1 MWCKYFSSSLDK
13 NAYLD
18 HSSTSQMPL
27 HILEVMQTYDTQ
39 YRANIGRGVY
49 DWASKT
55 TMDYEQARATI
66 ANCMGAL
73 SDEIVFT
80 YGATDGLNMIS
91 ESLATQWVKKD
102 QVILVS
108 PLEHH
113 ANLLPW
119 QRIAK
124 KNNAEIVLLPLNS
137 CYQIDYDQFSLM
149 LKNLPV
155 AMIAV
160 THMSNVTGTVF
171 DIKRICTLAKEI
183 PVIVDGT
190 QATSHL
196 SINLHDLGCAA
207 YVWSAHKMY
216 GPTGVG
222 ALYIAAKYHDDIK
235 PYRLGGGMIVD
246 VSYHKARYLQGAR
259 KLEAGTPPIS
269 SVMGFAKAH
278 EFLFLE
284 VSQMHRY
291 ELALMDKVKVVLK
304 RYPVVAYSS
313 ESSVVCSFEYQDVHA
328 HDVTTILANNKVMVR
343 SGHHCC
349 MPFMSYL
356 GVSALSR
363 VSLGCYNTDNN
374 IDQLDKAMQNI
385 SEVLKL

>member
-1 MWCKYFSSSLDK
+1 MWCKYFSSSLGN

-27 HILEVMQTYDTQ
+27 HILEVMQKYDTQ

-49 DWASKT
+49 DWASKAT
-55 TMDYEQARATI
+55 SDYEQARVTI

-80 YGATDGLNMIS
+80 YGATDGLNMVS
-91 ESLATQWVKKD
+91 ESLALQWVKTD

-124 KNNAEIVLLPLNS
+124 KNNAKIMLLPLDRH
-137 CYQIDYDQFSLM
+137 YQIDYEQLSSM
-149 LKNLPV
+149 LKALPV

-171 DIKRICTLAKEI
+171 DINRICALANQI
-183 PVIVDGT
+183 PVVVDGT

-196 SINLHDLGCAA
+196 SINVHDLGCAA

-222 ALYIAAKYHDDIK
+222 ALYIASQYHDDIK
-235 PYRLGGGMIVD
+235 PYRLGGGMITD
-246 VSYHKARYLQGAR
+246 VGYHTARYLPGAR

-278 EFLFLE
+278 EFLSLE
-284 VSQMHRY
+284 VDKMHAY
-291 ELALMDKVKVVLK
+291 ELALMQKVKNVLK
-304 RYPVVAYSS
+304 QYPVTLYSS
-313 ESSVVCSFEYQDVHA
+313 ESSVVCSFDYQEVHA
-328 HDVTTILANNKVMVR
+328 HDVATILADNQVMVR

-363 VSLGCYNTDNN
+363 ISLGCYNTQNN
-374 IDQLDKAMQNI
+374 IDQLDVAMSKI
-385 SEVLKL
+385 AEILKL